1 MCACMSANQ
10 LQINRLQ
17 IPFLISA
24 NNSGEGLLIYVV
36 SLCFLR
42 TMLLLHRKHSS
53 NQLLTEDRK
62 RTGLL

>member
-24 NNSGEGLLIYVV
+24 NNSGEGLSQNNATLAQEA
-36 SLCFLR
+36 
-42 TMLLLHRKHSS
+42 
-53 NQLLTEDRK
+53 QLKSITNRRQK
-62 RTGLL
+62 KNRATVAP